1 MVTAFTYSPYKVSKV
16 SEFMK
21 SAHSSYSLVTFH
33 DFCTN
38 LEAITCSTACEGR
51 ITCYKM
57 IYKIFVLYLICA
69 NTGMGTRIDWLC
81 VCVCVCV
88 CACVRLRARQCVY
101 RCTQKRPSK
110 CQKRQSHT
118 QKQNLLETVAK
129 YNGQFGMKK
138 TKYFGIQPGISLL
151 SIISN
156 N

>member
-16 SEFMK
+16 SEFMN

-57 IYKIFVLYLICA
+57 IYKIFALYLICA
-69 NTGMGTRIDWLC
+69 TQAWAHALIVRVC

-88 CACVRLRARQCVY
+88 CVRACACARASV
-101 RCTQKRPSK
+101 CTDAHKRGLVSVK
-110 CQKRQSHT
+110 RDKVIRKSRTCLRQSPST
-118 QKQNLLETVAK
+118 MASS
-129 YNGQFGMKK
+129 G
-138 TKYFGIQPGISLL
+138 
-151 SIISN
+151 
-156 N
+156 